1 MPTRLYLRV
10 AAILIAATI
19 VTILVVTWRANR
31 RDAAQ
36 LAADLAAAKQSLAQ
50 ADARQHDRDKQLLQ
64 TLAALAAAKRNIT
77 TPAQIV
83 RELPKQIP
91 LPSPIALQSK
101 PQPCAAQG
109 LMECGGL
116 AAALTIEPNRRSPTT
131 ATDPNTAGKQS
142 ASPDQAILQI
152 EDLKPLYDFA
162 IDCKACQAKLAVARA
177 DLADERA
184 KAALLTHER
193 DEAVKVAK
201 GGSVLRRIA
210 RNAKWLAIGAL
221 AGAVA
226 AKAGR

>member
-50 ADARQHDRDKQLLQ
+50 ADARQHDRDKQLQQ

-101 PQPCAAQG
+101 PQPCAAQSF
-109 LMECGGL
+109 MECGGL
-116 AAALTIEPNRRSPTT
+116 AAALTIEPNRRSPPT

-142 ASPDQAILQI
+142 ASPNKAPPPP
-152 EDLKPLYDFA
+152 KPQTPPHA
-162 IDCKACQAKLAVARA
+162 PPIDGKSSKAKLAVTQA
-177 DLADERA
+177 DLTDERA
-184 KAALLTHER
+184 KTVVLTNER
-193 DEAVKVAK
+193 H
-201 GGSVLRRIA
+201 
-210 RNAKWLAIGAL
+210 
-221 AGAVA
+221 
-226 AKAGR
+226 

>member
-1 MPTRLYLRV
+1 MPTKLYLRV
-10 AAILIAATI
+10 AGTLAAVAAATI
-19 VTILVVTWRANR
+19 LFATWRANR
-31 RDAAQ
+31 RDTDR
-36 LAADLAAAKQSLAQ
+36 LAADLALAKQSLAQ

-91 LPSPIALQSK
+91 LPTPIALQSK
-101 PQPCAAQG
+101 PQPCAAQSF
-109 LMECGGL
+109 LECGGL
-116 AAALTIEPNRRSPTT
+116 AAALTIEPNRRSPPT
-131 ATDPNTAGKQS
+131 ATEPNKAGKQS
-142 ASPDQAILQI
+142 ASPDQAILPI

-162 IDCKACQAKLAVARA
+162 IDCKACQAKLAVTQA
-177 DLADERA
+177 DLTDERA
-184 KAALLTHER
+184 KTVVLTHER
-193 DEAVKVAK
+193 DQAVHAAK

-226 AKAGR
+226 ARAH

>member
-1 MPTRLYLRV
+1 MPTKLYLRAAGSLAAV
-10 AAILIAATI
+10 AAATI
-19 VTILVVTWRANR
+19 LFVTWRANR

-64 TLAALAAAKRNIT
+64 TLADLAAAKRNIT

-91 LPSPIALQSK
+91 LPSPITLQSN

-142 ASPDQAILQI
+142 ASPDQATLPI

-162 IDCKACQAKLAVARA
+162 IDCKSCQAKLAVTQA
-177 DLADERA
+177 DLTDERA
-184 KAALLTHER
+184 KTVVLTHER
-193 DEAVKVAK
+193 DEAVHAAN
-201 GGSVLRRIA
+201 GGTVLRRIA

-226 AKAGR
+226 AKAHR